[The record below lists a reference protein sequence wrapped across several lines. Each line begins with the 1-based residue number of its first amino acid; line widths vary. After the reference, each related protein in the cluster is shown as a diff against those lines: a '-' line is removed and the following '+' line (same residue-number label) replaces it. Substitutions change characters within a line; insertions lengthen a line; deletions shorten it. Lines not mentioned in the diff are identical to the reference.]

1 MYRDI
6 RYQVKTGES
15 MQICVEVVL
24 DGNATAM
31 NGLNRKT
38 PTRYLQKEFALISEN
53 FWTSPVEDFLRN
65 L

>member
-1 MYRDI
+1 MCRDI
-6 RYQVKTGES
+6 RYQVITGES

-38 PTRYLQKEFALISEN
+38 PTRYLQKKEISQV
-53 FWTSPVEDFLRN
+53 TIR
-65 L
+65 

>member
-24 DGNATAM
+24 DGNATAII
-31 NGLNRKT
+31 RKT
-38 PTRYLQKEFALISEN
+38 PTKYLQKKKSLK
-53 FWTSPVEDFLRN
+53 
-65 L
+65 